1 MEQLGNRGAGFFGH
15 NAPLPPAAVH
25 GILHLV
31 VTFVRTKT
39 RHATFGA
46 EAGQTV
52 PLWIAG
58 SRLKNKGKSSGL
70 SEDDS
75 WVVHLLLMHARLK
88 AVPSGP
94 AQLIVGDVD
103 QLSGQ
108 AGFLPMSSPPG
119 RCRWCAS
126 PRCSARQRRAGSSST
141 PIASTRARCPNSVN
155 S

>member
-39 RHATFGA
+39 RPATFGA

-58 SRLKNKGKSSGL
+58 LRLKNKGKSSGL
-70 SEDDS
+70 SEAES
-75 WVVHLLLMHARLK
+75 GALRILGAKGVRLLLLCA
-88 AVPSGP
+88 PT
-94 AQLIVGDVD
+94 
-103 QLSGQ
+103 
-108 AGFLPMSSPPG
+108 G
-119 RCRWCAS
+119 RAAS
-126 PRCSARQRRAGSSST
+126 A
-141 PIASTRARCPNSVN
+141 
-155 S
+155 